1 MILEKVKKIE
11 EEYKKISDNLSNPE
25 ITANHQEL
33 QKLSKRQAELDDVI
47 KKINKLKKVK
57 EELRQSRDIIKNE
70 QDKELIAL
78 AEEDIDSLEPEEKK
92 IEKELEIEL
101 LPRDPNDANSAII
114 EIRAGVGGDEAELFA
129 ANLYRM
135 YNRYAANKGFSA
147 EIMNSNRSEL
157 GGFKEIVFEIKGEG
171 AYGIFKYESGVHRVQ
186 RVPETE
192 KSGRIH
198 TSTATVAVLPEI
210 KEVDIAIN
218 PSDIRVDV
226 FRASGHGGQG
236 VNTTDSA
243 VRITHFASGIV
254 ATCQDERSQI
264 KNRAKAMKVLQS
276 KLFIKKQEEEASKRD
291 KERRIQIGSGMRSEK
306 IRTYNY
312 PQDRI
317 TDHRIKL
324 SLNNIEEVLN
334 GNLEQLITK
343 LKEEDQKLK
352 MENLS

>member
-1 MILEKVKKIE
+1 MILDKTKKIE
-11 EEYKKISDNLSNPE
+11 EEYKQISNDLSNPE
-25 ITANHQEL
+25 ITSNHQKL
-33 QKLSKRQAELDDVI
+33 QKLSKRQAELGEI
-47 KKINKLKKVK
+47 MQKINRLKEVK
-57 EELRQSRDIIKNE
+57 EGIKQAKSIIKE
-70 QDKELIAL
+70 EKDKELIAL
-78 AEEDIDSLEPEEKK
+78 AEEDINNLEPEEKRL
-92 IEKELEIEL
+92 EKKLEIEF
-101 LPRDPNDANSAII
+101 LPQDPNDNNNAII

-135 YNRYAANKGFSA
+135 YNRYAANKGFS
-147 EIMNSNRSEL
+147 IDILNSNRSEL
-157 GGFKEIVFEIKGEG
+157 GGFKEIIFNIKGDG

-186 RVPETE
+186 RVPATE

-210 KEVDIAIN
+210 EEVDAEID
-218 PSDIRVDV
+218 PSDIRIDV

-243 VRITHFASGIV
+243 VRITHIPSGIV
-254 ATCQDERSQI
+254 ASCQDERSQI

-276 KLFIKKQEEEASKRD
+276 KLFLKKEEEEAGKRD
-291 KERRIQIGSGMRSEK
+291 KARRIQIGSGMRSEK

-324 SLNNIEEVLN
+324 SLNNIEGVLN
-334 GNLEQLITK
+334 GNIDQLISK
-343 LKEEDQKLK
+343 LKEEDQRLKL
-352 MENLS
+352 ENLS

>member
-1 MILEKVKKIE
+1 MILNKTKKIE
-11 EEYKKISDNLSNPE
+11 DEYKQIADDLANPAVTSD
-25 ITANHQEL
+25 HQKL
-33 QKLSKRQAELDDVI
+33 QKLSKRQAELEDI
-47 KKINKLKKVK
+47 IQKINKLKKIK
-57 EELRQSRDIIKNE
+57 EDIKQSQDMVENE
-70 QDKELIAL
+70 QDQELIAL
-78 AEEDIDSLEPEEKK
+78 AEEDINNLKSEESKLNQ
-92 IEKELEIEL
+92 ELEIEL
-101 LPRDPNDANSAII
+101 LPRDPNDANNAII

-135 YNRYAANKGFSA
+135 YNRYAASKGFSV
-147 EIMNSNRSEL
+147 EVLNSNRSEL
-157 GGFKEIVFEIKGEG
+157 GGFKEIVFQIKGTN

-192 KSGRIH
+192 KAGRIH

-210 KEVDIAIN
+210 KEIDIDIK
-218 PSDIRVDV
+218 PEDIRVDV
-226 FRASGHGGQG
+226 FHASGHGGQG

-243 VRITHFASGIV
+243 VRITHLPSGIV
-254 ATCQDERSQI
+254 VTCQDERSQI

-276 KLFIKKQEEEASKRD
+276 KLFMNKEEEEANRRD
-291 KERRIQIGSGMRSEK
+291 KARRIQIGSGMRSEK

-334 GNLEQLITK
+334 GNIDKLISK

-352 MENLS
+352 MENLK